1 MGNNHRK
8 TTLDHARDELMSHV
22 VRCNVLQSRMD
33 DRLEWLDDTMDYM
46 GERYP
51 SLNELEL
58 AKLEMIGR
66 QFVQP
71 AIPHGKGN
79 TARNRPEPT
88 VLTTSGEEI
97 TEREAMAG
105 PVELEEGE
113 LQPA

>member
-1 MGNNHRK
+1 MKHRK
-8 TTLDHARDELMSHV
+8 TTLDRARDELMSHV
-22 VRCNVLQSRMD
+22 VRCDVLQVRTD
-33 DRLEWLDDTMDYM
+33 DRLSWLEDTMEYM

-51 SLNELEL
+51 SLNRMEF

-88 VLTTSGEEI
+88 VVTTDGEEI
-97 TEREAMAG
+97 PEHEAVAMSADVEAG
-105 PVELEEGE
+105 EM
-113 LQPA
+113 QPA

>member
-1 MGNNHRK
+1 MGRNHQK
-8 TTLDHARDELMSHV
+8 TMLDRARDELMSHV
-22 VRCNVLQSRMD
+22 VRCDVLQARMD
-33 DRLEWLDDTMDYM
+33 DRLSWLDETMEYM

-51 SLNELEL
+51 MLNEMEF

-88 VLTTSGEEI
+88 VVTTEGEEMP
-97 TEREAMAG
+97 EHEA
-105 PVELEEGE
+105 VEISADLVEGE
-113 LQPA
+113 MQPA

>member
-1 MGNNHRK
+1 MGRKHNK

-22 VRCNVLQSRMD
+22 VRCNVLQARME
-33 DRLEWLDDTMDYM
+33 DRLEWLDETMDYM
-46 GERYP
+46 AERYP
-51 SLNELEL
+51 SLNEMAL
-58 AKLEMIGR
+58 AQLEMIGR

-88 VLTTSGEEI
+88 VVTTTGEEL
-97 TEREAMAG
+97 TESEAMAG
-105 PVELEEGE
+105 PVEVEDPE